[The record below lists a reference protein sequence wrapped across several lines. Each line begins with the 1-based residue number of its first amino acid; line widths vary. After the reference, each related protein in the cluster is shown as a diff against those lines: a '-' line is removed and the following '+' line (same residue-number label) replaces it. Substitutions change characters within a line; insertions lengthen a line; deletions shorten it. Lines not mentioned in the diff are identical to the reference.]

1 MCGRVKQVAEL
12 REIRVQFKVPRS
24 GVNLPPRWNGA
35 PTNDFAIVRHDVKA
49 GERVLESM
57 RWGLVPFWAKDEK
70 IGFSTINAMAETV
83 ATKPAFRD
91 AWKRG
96 QRCVV
101 PLDGFYEWEKL
112 SGGKKQPY
120 AVTRADGKFLAVA
133 GLWEAKKLPDDS
145 RLRTFTILTCAPNEK
160 LARLHNRMPVVLDD
174 ADLPVW
180 LGEAP
185 TTPESLDALMR
196 PCPDDWLAL
205 TPVDPRMGN
214 VKNEAAE
221 FCQPITIEA
230 A

>member
-1 MCGRVKQVAEL
+1 MCGRVKQISEL
-12 REIRVQFKVPRS
+12 REIRIQFKVPRA

-35 PTNDFAIVRHDVKA
+35 PTNDFAIVRHDAKA

-96 QRCVV
+96 QRCVI

-112 SGGKKQPY
+112 PGGKKQPY
-120 AVTRADGKFLAVA
+120 AVTRADGKLLGVA
-133 GLWEAKKLPDDS
+133 GLWETKKLSDNS
-145 RLRTFTILTCAPNEK
+145 RLRTFTVLTCAPNGK
-160 LARLHNRMPVVLDD
+160 LARLHDRMPVILDD

-180 LGEAP
+180 LGEAEAS
-185 TTPESLDALMR
+185 PEALGAIMR

-214 VKNEAAE
+214 VKNDAAE
-221 FCQPITIEA
+221 FCQAITLGA